1 MRALPAAL
9 AVVAVL
15 SAGCGVG
22 PEGVARP
29 LSAEEV
35 PAGVLTDRTSSPQPA
50 GEREQRLFFLRDAQ
64 LVPVLRPAA
73 QVTPQTVLGDLLGGP
88 LPAEQARGLST
99 ALPASGEPGTVA
111 LAGTVALVD
120 LGDRLL
126 ESGRD
131 DPVTAL
137 AQVVL
142 SLTAL
147 PEVEAVRFV
156 QDGAP
161 VEAPRG
167 DGQVVDL
174 PLRGE
179 DYRDLLDAPAR

>member
-1 MRALPAAL
+1 MRAVPVAL
-9 AVVAVL
+9 ALVAVL

-22 PEGVARP
+22 PEDAARP
-29 LSAEEV
+29 LSTQEV

-50 GEREQRLFFLRDAQ
+50 GEREQRLFFLQDSQ

-88 LPAEQARGLST
+88 LPDERDRGLST
-99 ALPASGEPGTVA
+99 AVPTSAEPGSVT
-111 LAGTVALVD
+111 LTGPLALVD

-147 PEVEAVRFV
+147 PAVEAVRFV
-156 QDGAP
+156 QDGVP
-161 VEAPRG
+161 VDVPRG
-167 DGQVVDL
+167 DGQVVDV

-179 DYRDLLDAPAR
+179 DYRDLLRAP